1 METLIVGTDLF
12 LDIELFEGYVL
23 VWFYADDRLTWSF
36 GTRNA
41 FDIQF
46 FTDRNLG
53 NLINV

>member
-12 LDIELFEGYVL
+12 LDIELFEGYVF